1 MGHVILI
8 SDVVK
13 NEAGEVIDYLVCGNT
28 NDQYCYP
35 LSAQASIYKKLA
47 KVEGYN

>member
-8 SDVVK
+8 VDVVK
-13 NEAGEVIDYLVCGNT
+13 DEQGNIIDFLMCGNT
-28 NDQYCYP
+28 NDQQNYP
-35 LSAQASIYKKLA
+35 LSAQAAIYKKLA